1 MAYKP
6 LATYLRTYRLRSGL
20 SHDEV
25 AFLLGS
31 IYGANVGKHE
41 RGGRLPIL
49 RNAIAYEIILGVPI
63 LLLYEGIFQEVM
75 EQMRPRVRGLLT
87 HLKKRSRPADQQKIA
102 TLQKMLEGDLD
113 RISLTNE

>member
-6 LATYLRTYRLRSGL
+6 LATYLRTYRLRAGL
-20 SHDEV
+20 SHDEL

-41 RGGRLPIL
+41 RGSRLPML

-63 LLLYEGIFQEVM
+63 RLLYEGIFLEVR
-75 EQMRPRVRGLLT
+75 EQVHRRLQALLK
-87 HLKKRSRPADQQKIA
+87 H
-102 TLQKMLEGDLD
+102 LQKSERGADKQKAEMLRVLLEQHMESFTP
-113 RISLTNE
+113 RE